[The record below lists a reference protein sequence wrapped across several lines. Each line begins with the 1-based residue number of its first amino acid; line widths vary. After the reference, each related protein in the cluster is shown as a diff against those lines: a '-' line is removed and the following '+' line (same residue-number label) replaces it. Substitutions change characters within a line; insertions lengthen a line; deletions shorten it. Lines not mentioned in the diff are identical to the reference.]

1 VGQGALRLAPSIS
14 NVVGMASQQ
23 PPADGQEAEVLVVQT
38 AQPKSI
44 KDVHPQHATS
54 LNHA

>member
-1 VGQGALRLAPSIS
+1 VGQGALHLAPSIS